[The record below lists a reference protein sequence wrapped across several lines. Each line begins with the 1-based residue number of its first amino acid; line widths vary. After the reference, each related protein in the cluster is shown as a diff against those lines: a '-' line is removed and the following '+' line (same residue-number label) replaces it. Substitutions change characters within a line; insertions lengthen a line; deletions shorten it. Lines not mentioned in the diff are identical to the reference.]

1 MYKHIHAKKNYGFT
15 PNLYF
20 NPAFTKFNFTEFL
33 HTCIK
38 PYAAHQE
45 ERTSKPGMI
54 TIVSIELE
62 KRCISG
68 RIGKQKLYFPSVAS
82 YLMQILITIHSCVH
96 FWAKSLALQ
105 SKGSNLVEIC
115 TVESELKNECLN
127 FPNDNQRPGWSTS
140 SQTLNN

>member
-1 MYKHIHAKKNYGFT
+1 MYRHTYEKKNYRFT

-20 NPAFTKFNFTEFL
+20 NPAFTKFNYTKFL

-45 ERTSKPGMI
+45 ESTSKHGISMI

-62 KRCISG
+62 KRRISG

-96 FWAKSLALQ
+96 F
-105 SKGSNLVEIC
+105 
-115 TVESELKNECLN
+115 
-127 FPNDNQRPGWSTS
+127 
-140 SQTLNN
+140 